1 MTVLAFVFA
10 ALAALLHVWIFV
22 MESVRWEHPSTRR
35 TFQMSATEAAATRE
49 MAFNQGFYN
58 LFLALMTL
66 VGLVLL
72 GSDETAAGRVLV
84 LAGCGSMLGAAIVLV
99 ARSPER
105 LRAGLAQG
113 TAPFLAVVFVILSAA
128 V

>member
-22 MESVRWEHPSTRR
+22 MESLRWEHPRTRR

-58 LFLALMTL
+58 LFLAVMAL

-72 GSDETAAGRVLV
+72 ASDETPVGRALI
-84 LAGCGSMLGAAIVLV
+84 LAGCGSMLGAAVVLV

-113 TAPFLAVVFVILSAA
+113 TAPFLAVVFVVLAA
-128 V
+128 VV